1 MTISFPVTSVMARRV
16 YERGSHEC
24 MSETHLTDFLPG
36 NSSDKTIAAT
46 TLQAKEQRLRIPGEK
61 GVGHPIVSVA
71 WNIVFIFIFF
81 PQTLLC
87 LCKKCAL
94 PPSVTDWVLC
104 KA

>member
-16 YERGSHEC
+16 CERGSHEC

-61 GVGHPIVSVA
+61 SVGHPIVSVA
-71 WNIVFIFIFF
+71 WNIVFIFF
-81 PQTLLC
+81 PTNSLVSLQKMCFATTCDRLGFM
-87 LCKKCAL
+87 
-94 PPSVTDWVLC
+94 
-104 KA
+104 